1 MHDFILAGRKSFWQ
15 LSAYGLHLG
24 RSPGALA
31 LAATIYV
38 HTVLSVDSQG
48 HMCALGADWDY
59 FYGPP
64 VLRPWTI
71 ILYMCESFS
80 TAAANVDK
88 TSNSC

>member
-1 MHDFILAGRKSFWQ
+1 MTSRFHTSYHLQCTSSD
-15 LSAYGLHLG
+15 GLHLG
-24 RSPGALA
+24 RRPRALA

-59 FYGPP
+59 FYGSS
-64 VLRPWTI
+64 VLRLWTI
-71 ILYMCESFS
+71 LLYMCESFS

-88 TSNSC
+88 TSNIY